1 MCLNIVT
8 IESFKPH
15 VTAHL
20 ISVVSRNLPQKVP
33 GHTDFVIAHS
43 TVAGFYS
50 WRNTVQGSWYIQAM
64 TRVFA
69 KERQERDLLSM
80 LTNVNKVRKL
90 HRLGSRQRSWIFS
103 E

>member
-1 MCLNIVT
+1 M
-8 IESFKPH
+8 
-15 VTAHL
+15 
-20 ISVVSRNLPQKVP
+20 P

-64 TRVFA
+64 TKVLA

-80 LTNVNKVRKL
+80 LTNVNKVRNCIGWD
-90 HRLGSRQRSWIFS
+90 HDRDLGYFLSDL
-103 E
+103 

>member
-1 MCLNIVT
+1 M
-8 IESFKPH
+8 
-15 VTAHL
+15 
-20 ISVVSRNLPQKVP
+20 P

-64 TRVFA
+64 TKVLA

-80 LTNVNKVRKL
+80 LTNVNKVRNCIGWDDD
-90 HRLGSRQRSWIFS
+90 RDLGYFLSGL
-103 E
+103 

>member
-1 MCLNIVT
+1 M
-8 IESFKPH
+8 
-15 VTAHL
+15 
-20 ISVVSRNLPQKVP
+20 P

-50 WRNTVQGSWYIQAM
+50 WRNTVQGSWYMQAL

-80 LTNVNKVRKL
+80 LTNVNKVRETHTYIGIMTEILDILKV
-90 HRLGSRQRSWIFS
+90 IFDLCDFIVITIS
-103 E
+103 